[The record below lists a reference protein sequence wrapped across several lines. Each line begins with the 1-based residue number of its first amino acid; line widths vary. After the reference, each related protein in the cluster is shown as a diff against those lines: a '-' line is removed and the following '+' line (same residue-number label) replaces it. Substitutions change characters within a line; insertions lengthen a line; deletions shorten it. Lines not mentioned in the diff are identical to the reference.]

1 MNTRVLLADDHQILR
16 EGLAALLSKERFD
29 VVAQA
34 TDGMQAVEL
43 AREYQPDVAVLDLS
57 MPRLNGLDASREIAK
72 VSPETKSILLTM
84 HTEEHYVLEAL
95 NMGIKG
101 YVMKTHSVEDLGEAI
116 EQVAKGKTYLGS
128 GLPEVIVQAYFGKS
142 KPPGDI
148 LTARERQVLQLVA
161 EGNTTKKV
169 ASILGVSVKTAES
182 HRTRIMQKL
191 DIHDSV
197 RLVHY
202 AIRRGLVHIESPN
215 NVEQRP

>member
-16 EGLAALLSKERFD
+16 EGLAALLNKERFD

-34 TDGMQAVEL
+34 TDGMQAIEL
-43 AREYQPDVAVLDLS
+43 AREHQPDVAVLDLS

-72 VSPETKSILLTM
+72 VSPDTKCILLTM

-116 EQVAKGKTYLGS
+116 DQVARGKTYLGS
-128 GLPEVIVQAYFGKS
+128 GLPEVIVQAYFGKA

-202 AIRRGLVHIESPN
+202 AIRRGLVHIETPSH
-215 NVEQRP
+215 VEQ